1 MEENGAFDFMCHDNL
16 GQFQKRKNRV
26 TILNHKRLRKESRI
40 ERLQQQLALMT
51 HIANEYEHAL
61 IKIGQV
67 QDKFAYTANPAKEVL
82 WKISRQLGVRR

>member
-1 MEENGAFDFMCHDNL
+1 M
-16 GQFQKRKNRV
+16 

-51 HIANEYEHAL
+51 HIATEYEKTL
-61 IKIGQV
+61 IKIAQA
-67 QDKFAYTANPAKEVL
+67 QDKFAHTENPAKDVL